1 MITLEKFN
9 SMYKVHGMN
18 RNSLTLINNQTNEM
32 VFIHRNAYNVVL
44 HNACEDIREVERTFE
59 HGRSCKWVEV
69 LTWVSI

>member
-1 MITLEKFN
+1 MTIEKFN
-9 SMYKVHGMN
+9 SMYEVNGMN
-18 RNSLTLINNQTNEM
+18 RNSLTLVNRNTNET

-59 HGRSCKWVEV
+59 HGRSSKWVEV

>member
-18 RNSLTLINNQTNEM
+18 RNSLTLINNQTNET
-32 VFIHRNAYNVVL
+32 VFIHRTAYNMVL
-44 HNACEDIREVERTFE
+44 HNKCEDIREIERTFE
-59 HGRSCKWVEV
+59 HGRSSKWVEV